1 MKASIRK
8 KTQKLKQNDPKVV
21 SPFVANIFFANL
33 FSRLKERPED
43 PQTVRVEHILGLLC
57 KFGEGP
63 GIEFLLLLKQLGDAL
78 SPYRWGS
85 QVSYSRKGLQ
95 SAFIAAD
102 ADGLTAEDVWEH
114 EAVSGLLW
122 LTRDPRLLSRIRRCK
137 NKECQKLFFAA
148 NRTDQEFH
156 MGNCRQHFY
165 DSDDVTRKKK
175 RKYMKTYYA
184 ANKERERNPKSGV
197 GLRGSTHRSQRDAPR
212 GANKKR

>member
-1 MKASIRK
+1 MNASIRK
-8 KTQKLKQNDPKVV
+8 KNKTRNQSGPKVV

-43 PQTVRVEHILGLLC
+43 PQTVRVEHIVDLLR

-63 GIEFLLLLKQLGDAL
+63 GLEFLLLLRPLSKAL
-78 SPYRWGS
+78 SRYRWGS
-85 QVSYSRKGLQ
+85 RVSYSRKGLQ

-102 ADGLTAEDVWEH
+102 ADGLTAEDIWEH
-114 EAVSGLLW
+114 ETVSGLLW

-156 MGNCRQHFY
+156 VGKCRQHFY

-175 RKYMKTYYA
+175 RKYMKKYYA
-184 ANKERERNPKSGV
+184 ANKERERNPKSGI
-197 GLRGSTHRSQRDAPR
+197 GLERRTTRSRR
-212 GANKKR
+212 KTK